1 MRILKLELTRSEEC
15 YIIALA
21 ILING
26 HNSNWHPIPNFRY
39 SIGHYVCW
47 TKKKNVSNSLIGFY
61 NLFTIRAFK
70 GCSKDEK

>member
-1 MRILKLELTRSEEC
+1 MRTLKLELTRSEEC

-26 HNSNWHPIPNFRY
+26 HNLNY
-39 SIGHYVCW
+39 SH
-47 TKKKNVSNSLIGFY
+47 NSHNSLIGLY

-70 GCSKDEK
+70 GCSKDDK